1 MNHLK
6 NQIQN
11 YPKHNENDIIYQYIL
26 KIFYQ
31 SHNHDYQDQLHNQIF
46 YIIMNSNW
54 INEFHE
60 IINVFDTDEKIEIYN
75 ELLEL
80 VEKIKKNEPRS
91 AHTLKGTSA
100 QLGII
105 PIEESAKNINNN
117 INVNENIDIILGIM
131 NEIEEKNLFQID

>member
-46 YIIMNSNW
+46 YINY
-54 INEFHE
+54 
-60 IINVFDTDEKIEIYN
+60 V
-75 ELLEL
+75 
-80 VEKIKKNEPRS
+80 
-91 AHTLKGTSA
+91 
-100 QLGII
+100 
-105 PIEESAKNINNN
+105 
-117 INVNENIDIILGIM
+117 
-131 NEIEEKNLFQID
+131 